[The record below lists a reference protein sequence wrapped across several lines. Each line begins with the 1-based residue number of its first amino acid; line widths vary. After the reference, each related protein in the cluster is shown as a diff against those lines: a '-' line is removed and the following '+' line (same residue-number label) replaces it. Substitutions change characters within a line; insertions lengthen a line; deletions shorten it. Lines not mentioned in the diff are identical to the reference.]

1 MKRESVKY
9 ILKETETERRGNQE
23 MRRRQEEHFSTYLN
37 WFKPNNLCNTFTPI
51 STGFDSVIIWVHFS
65 IRLAIVCSEW
75 KEFAGSVC
83 FKINRNAGLT
93 SPEENNPAQISNK
106 WFRASSRFMSISDGF
121 SRKDCADVV
130 NIPLLLWRFFWN
142 ISPLTTSFT
151 WEGCKKWRVTLV
163 KWMSD
168 ICNLK
173 EAHLCWDANVCYRYY
188 KVKQD

>member
-130 NIPLLLWRFFWN
+130 NIPLLLWRFFLEHKSTYDKFYLGGMQEMKGN
-142 ISPLTTSFT
+142 SGKMNVRYLQLERSTFMLR
-151 WEGCKKWRVTLV
+151 CKCVLQ
-163 KWMSD
+163 
-168 ICNLK
+168 IL
-173 EAHLCWDANVCYRYY
+173 
-188 KVKQD
+188 